1 MMEMTRDATELLHDA
16 LQLSE
21 QEQIELAARLHA
33 QRSSVITSDPDVMSG
48 APVFKGTRVLAQT
61 LIEYLEAGDSIDDF
75 LEGFPS
81 VSRQQVIE
89 FLEETKVRVL
99 AFGE

>member
-1 MMEMTRDATELLHDA
+1 MTRDATALLKDA
-16 LQLSE
+16 LQLPA
-21 QEQIELAARLHA
+21 QERLELVARLSA
-33 QRSSVITSDPDVMSG
+33 QDSSVISADPHVMSG

-81 VSRQQVIE
+81 VSRDQVIAL
-89 FLEETKVRVL
+89 LEETKARVL

>member
-1 MMEMTRDATELLHDA
+1 MTRDARTLLTDA
-16 LQLSE
+16 LLLPE
-21 QEQIELAARLHA
+21 QERIELAARLHT
-33 QRSSVITSDPDVMSG
+33 QTSSVIASDPDVMSG

-81 VSRQQVIE
+81 VSREQVIA
-89 FLEETKVRVL
+89 FLEETKARVL
-99 AFGE
+99 AFAE

>member
-1 MMEMTRDATELLHDA
+1 MSVDATA
-16 LQLSE
+16 LFNDVLRLPE
-21 QEQIELAARLHA
+21 TERLELASRLFA
-33 QRSSVITSDPDVMSG
+33 QESSVLSAQSGVMSG

-81 VSRQQVIE
+81 VSREQVIA
-89 FLEETKVRVL
+89 FLEETKARVL
-99 AFGE
+99 AYAG

>member
-1 MMEMTRDATELLHDA
+1 MTRDATALLKDVLELP
-16 LQLSE
+16 E
-21 QEQIELAARLHA
+21 QERLELAARLNA
-33 QRSSVITSDPDVMSG
+33 QHSSVISADPAVMSG

-81 VSRQQVIE
+81 VTRDQVIA
-89 FLEETKVRVL
+89 FLEETKARVL
-99 AFGE
+99 AFAE

>member
-1 MMEMTRDATELLHDA
+1 MPEHER
-16 LQLSE
+16 
-21 QEQIELAARLHA
+21 IELAARLHA
-33 QRSSVITSDPDVMSG
+33 QQSSVLSADPEIMSG

-81 VSRQQVIE
+81 VSREQVVA
-89 FLEETKVRVL
+89 FLEETKARVL

>member
-1 MMEMTRDATELLHDA
+1 MTRDATELLHDA